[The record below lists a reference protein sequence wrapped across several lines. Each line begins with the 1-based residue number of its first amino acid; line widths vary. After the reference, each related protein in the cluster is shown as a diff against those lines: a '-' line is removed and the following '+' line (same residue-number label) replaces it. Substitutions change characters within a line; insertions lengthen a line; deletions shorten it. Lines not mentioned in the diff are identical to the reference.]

1 VVEMKTDLMPVGKGG
16 PRGSEEGPETHHQD
30 SVHARCEQVA
40 MELPEMDCLAYIS
53 RLRISAK
60 PPGTHNIVHRLELD
74 SSSRA
79 TRSDR
84 LLHERRVHLVQVPQN
99 V

>member
-40 MELPEMDCLAYIS
+40 MELC
-53 RLRISAK
+53 RLC
-60 PPGTHNIVHRLELD
+60 PVLF
-74 SSSRA
+74 
-79 TRSDR
+79 
-84 LLHERRVHLVQVPQN
+84 PQ
-99 V
+99 